1 MFLGGTVQ
9 AIAAMLVWALE
20 LTARVSGAGIAPA
33 WPLPPSWWHG
43 LLMIYGVFP
52 FFVFGFILTAGPR
65 WQGAP
70 DTPRGVFVPAFSC
83 LAAGWVLVYLGVFL
97 PALVA
102 VGLAL
107 VLAGWLIALRW
118 LWQVALRPGS
128 DRLHIRL
135 VVVSLSLG
143 ATGLAALAAFAAGA
157 APGMATLGIA
167 LGLWGFLVT
176 IFTTVTHRMLPFFSS
191 SSLPNYA
198 AYRDD
203 RALIVLWV
211 AALVHGALAWLDLA
225 QWTWLVD
232 LPAAAV
238 ALHLTWRWNLRRS
251 LAVGLLAVLHIAFAW
266 FGAAWLLYGVHS
278 LLLLAGGG
286 GLGLAPLHALTI
298 GYFAAMVIGMAS
310 RVTLGHSGRPV
321 AADGAMWGAFW
332 TLQAVVLLRIAGEW
346 WPGGF
351 SLAAALLWLFAFT
364 VWYWRYAPNF
374 WRPRTDGRSG

>member
-1 MFLGGTVQ
+1 MFLGGSVQ
-9 AIAAMLVWALE
+9 ALVAMLLWALE
-20 LTARVSGAGIAPA
+20 LAARVSGAGFAPA
-33 WPLPPSWWHG
+33 WPLPPPWWHG

-70 DTPRGVFVPAFSC
+70 DTTRRVFVPAFVC

-97 PALVA
+97 PAMLI
-102 VGLAL
+102 VGLVL

-118 LWQVALRPGS
+118 LWQVAARPDR

-135 VVVSLSLG
+135 VVLSLSLG
-143 ATGLAALAAFAAGA
+143 AAGLAAFAAFAAGA
-157 APGMATLGIA
+157 APALATLGIA

-191 SSLPNYA
+191 SALPNYA
-198 AYRDD
+198 AYRAD
-203 RALIVLWV
+203 RALVLLWV
-211 AALVHGALAWLDLA
+211 AALAHGALAWLDLA

-251 LAVGLLAVLHIAFAW
+251 LEVGLLAVLHIAFAW

-278 LLLLAGGG
+278 LLLLAGAG

-298 GYFAAMVIGMAS
+298 GYFASMVIGMAS

-321 AADGAMWGAFW
+321 AADGVMWGAFW
-332 TLQAVVLLRIAGEW
+332 AIQAAVLLRVGGEW

-351 SLAAALLWLFAFT
+351 SLAAALLWLAAFA
-364 VWYWRYAPNF
+364 VWNWRYAPNF
-374 WRPRTDGRSG
+374 WRSRTDGRSG